1 MATRSGAVLSHDLF
15 HIVFCVVLVSILFQG
30 SLLPFCAKKLHMIDE
45 SRDIL
50 TTFTDYS
57 DETDV
62 HFIDIPVSE
71 GHPWIGL
78 TVKDLNLPPGTLLV
92 FLNHPGEKSTVP
104 NGDTV
109 LREGD
114 VLVLGATAYAG
125 KDDIH
130 LTQIHVDDTHTWRDK
145 RLCEIRLPKNSLI
158 ILVRRGGQTII
169 PNGDTKVLS
178 GDELVC
184 NTVH

>member
-1 MATRSGAVLSHDLF
+1 
-15 HIVFCVVLVSILFQG
+15 
-30 SLLPFCAKKLHMIDE
+30 MIDE

-92 FLNHPGEKSTVP
+92 FLNHPGEKALYQTVIQCF
-104 NGDTV
+104 GKEMF
-109 LREGD
+109 LY
-114 VLVLGATAYAG
+114 LV
-125 KDDIH
+125 
-130 LTQIHVDDTHTWRDK
+130 QPPMR
-145 RLCEIRLPKNSLI
+145 
-158 ILVRRGGQTII
+158 VRTIFI
-169 PNGDTKVLS
+169 
-178 GDELVC
+178 
-184 NTVH
+184 

>member
-1 MATRSGAVLSHDLF
+1 
-15 HIVFCVVLVSILFQG
+15 
-30 SLLPFCAKKLHMIDE
+30 MIDE